1 MKTLKELLRKDTGRS
16 KPVVFAFGRLNPP
29 TIGHQKLIE
38 RIITVAKRVKGLPV
52 LYVSASQDKKKNP
65 LTVKQKVDYLKKLYP
80 RGIQILPAIG
90 SERTFMEILKNRFD
104 KRYTDV
110 YMIAGSDRVA
120 EFKRLIKQYNGK
132 DYNFDTTEVVSAG
145 ERDPD
150 ATGATG
156 MSASKMR
163 EFAARNDFTSFKQ
176 GLIRGTKEKDAM
188 KLFKDLKKGMGVNEA
203 MAPEDDGL
211 RMIRENYHNNE
222 IFNMGDMVENNNNGN
237 VGKIIKRGPNYV
249 QYEMEDGGVEKAWLN
264 EITPANNIDTELQV
278 EDVDKK
284 KLVLQKNA
292 KTLKSFSS
300 FEEEINSAKDVQK
313 TNKDEEEKEQ
323 KKADKQDRKL
333 PIETPGQPKIA
344 SVDTWTQ
351 GPENANQ
358 IHTQRKFNIKTPGQ
372 VRDYAKFVDNRK
384 FQKFEEVD
392 LEEKTDPKLKLRY
405 MKTVIDMLDGT
416 HGKQLISQ
424 SEYDKLM
431 KLTKKMNN
439 LENPR
444 GASSSEKREYEKL
457 VMKYANKLGSKK
469 REYLGYIKDI
479 MKEGFDLEES
489 LRGSFSDKQLA
500 NLKKVWAKKTK
511 RDVTPAIKKLLKN
524 LDAPTRA
531 AIANAKIN
539 VISKMVPEGIEE
551 KGLWHNIHMKRKR
564 GETMRKKGEKGAPT
578 PQQMAR
584 AKAASEDPEVR
595 QDPDVKDKKGTQ
607 PAKYYSGIKSKST
620 KSARDAHFKKGTK
633 MDDDNPAA
641 YKPAPGDASG
651 ETKPSKHTIAF
662 KKKFGEDVQQE
673 IKDIKAWSELDETIE
688 QYKDQY
694 GTEYRV
700 KLDQTV
706 SEMFDELLSENE
718 GVKKK
723 AAKSGM
729 PYGVLMKVYNRGMAA
744 WRTGHRPGTT
754 PQQWGMARVNSFVT
768 KSSGTWGKADSD
780 LAAKVR
786 GK

>member
-1 MKTLKELLRKDTGRS
+1 
-16 KPVVFAFGRLNPP
+16 
-29 TIGHQKLIE
+29 
-38 RIITVAKRVKGLPV
+38 
-52 LYVSASQDKKKNP
+52 
-65 LTVKQKVDYLKKLYP
+65 
-80 RGIQILPAIG
+80 
-90 SERTFMEILKNRFD
+90 MEILKNRFD
-104 KRYTDV
+104 KKYTDV

-163 EFAARNDFTSFKQ
+163 DFAMRNDYNSFKK
-176 GLIRGTKEKDAM
+176 GLITGTKEKDAM
-188 KLFKDLKKGMGVNEA
+188 KLFKDLKKGMGVNES

-211 RMIRENYHNNE
+211 KLIRENYHNNE
-222 IFNMGDMVENNNNGN
+222 IFNMGDMVENTNNGN
-237 VGKIIKRGPNYV
+237 VGKIIKRGPNYI

-264 EITPANNIDTELQV
+264 EITPANNIDSELQV

-292 KTLKSFSS
+292 QELKSFKS
-300 FEEEINSAKDVQK
+300 FEEEINSAKDA
-313 TNKDEEEKEQ
+313 Q
-323 KKADKQDRKL
+323 KKDVEDEQDETEKNDKQDKKRKL

-344 SVDTWTQ
+344 SVDTWSQ
-351 GPENANQ
+351 GPDQADQ
-358 IHTQRKFNIKTPGQ
+358 IKTMRTFNIKTPGQ
-372 VRDYAKFVDNRK
+372 VRDYGKLVGDRK
-384 FQKFEEVD
+384 FQKFEETD
-392 LEEKTDPKLKLRY
+392 L
-405 MKTVIDMLDGT
+405 
-416 HGKQLISQ
+416 
-424 SEYDKLM
+424 
-431 KLTKKMNN
+431 
-439 LENPR
+439 
-444 GASSSEKREYEKL
+444 
-457 VMKYANKLGSKK
+457 
-469 REYLGYIKDI
+469 
-479 MKEGFDLEES
+479 
-489 LRGSFSDKQLA
+489 
-500 NLKKVWAKKTK
+500 
-511 RDVTPAIKKLLKN
+511 
-524 LDAPTRA
+524 
-531 AIANAKIN
+531 
-539 VISKMVPEGIEE
+539 EE

-564 GETMRKKGEKGAPT
+564 GEKMRKKGEKGAPT

-584 AKAASEDPEVR
+584 AKAASEDPETR

-607 PAKYYSGIKSKST
+607 PAKYYAGKMSKST

-651 ETKPSKHTIAF
+651 KTKPSKHTLAF
-662 KKKFGEDVQQE
+662 KKKFGEDVKEE
-673 IKDIKAWSELDETIE
+673 IQDIKAWSELDETID
-688 QYKDQY
+688 QYKDEY
-694 GTEYRV
+694 GTDYRI

-706 SEMFDELLSENE
+706 SEMLDELLSENE

-768 KSSGTWGKADSD
+768 KSSGTWGKADKD

>member
-1 MKTLKELLRKDTGRS
+1 MKTISELLKKNTGRS

-38 RIITVAKRVKGLPV
+38 RVITIAKRVKGLPV

-80 RGIQILPAIG
+80 RGIKILPAIG

-104 KRYTDV
+104 KKYTDV

-163 EFAARNDFTSFKQ
+163 EFAMRNDFTSFKQ

-313 TNKDEEEKEQ
+313 KVGKDEQDERDREEK
-323 KKADKQDRKL
+323 KDKQRKL
-333 PIETPGQPKIA
+333 PIETPGQPKIND
-344 SVDTWTQ
+344 VDDWTQ
-351 GPENANQ
+351 GPDNAAQ
-358 IHTQRKFNIKTPGQ
+358 IHTQRTFNIKTPGQ
-372 VRDYAKFVDNRK
+372 VRDYAKLVTTRK
-384 FQKFEEVD
+384 FQKFEETD
-392 LEEKTDPKLKLRY
+392 L
-405 MKTVIDMLDGT
+405 
-416 HGKQLISQ
+416 
-424 SEYDKLM
+424 
-431 KLTKKMNN
+431 
-439 LENPR
+439 
-444 GASSSEKREYEKL
+444 
-457 VMKYANKLGSKK
+457 
-469 REYLGYIKDI
+469 
-479 MKEGFDLEES
+479 
-489 LRGSFSDKQLA
+489 
-500 NLKKVWAKKTK
+500 
-511 RDVTPAIKKLLKN
+511 
-524 LDAPTRA
+524 
-531 AIANAKIN
+531 
-539 VISKMVPEGIEE
+539 EE

-564 GETMRKKGEKGAPT
+564 GEKMRKKGEKGAPT

-607 PAKYYSGIKSKST
+607 PAKYYAGKMSKST

-641 YKPAPGDASG
+641 YKPAPGDATG
-651 ETKPSKHTIAF
+651 KTKPSKHTIAF
-662 KKKFGEDVQQE
+662 KKKFGEDVEQE

-694 GTEYRV
+694 GTDYRV

-729 PYGVLMKVYNRGMAA
+729 PYGILMKVYNRGMAA

>member
-1 MKTLKELLRKDTGRS
+1 MKTISELLKKNTGRS

-38 RIITVAKRVKGLPV
+38 RVITIAKRVKGLPV

-80 RGIQILPAIG
+80 RGIKILPAIG

-104 KRYTDV
+104 KKYTDV

-163 EFAARNDFTSFKQ
+163 EFAMRNDFTSFKQ

-313 TNKDEEEKEQ
+313 KVGKDEQDERDREEK
-323 KKADKQDRKL
+323 KDKQRKL
-333 PIETPGQPKIA
+333 PIETPGQPKIND
-344 SVDTWTQ
+344 VDDWTQ
-351 GPENANQ
+351 GPDNAAQ
-358 IHTQRKFNIKTPGQ
+358 IHTQRTFNIKTPGQ
-372 VRDYAKFVDNRK
+372 VRDYAKLVTTRK
-384 FQKFEEVD
+384 FQKFEETD
-392 LEEKTDPKLKLRY
+392 L
-405 MKTVIDMLDGT
+405 
-416 HGKQLISQ
+416 
-424 SEYDKLM
+424 
-431 KLTKKMNN
+431 
-439 LENPR
+439 
-444 GASSSEKREYEKL
+444 
-457 VMKYANKLGSKK
+457 
-469 REYLGYIKDI
+469 
-479 MKEGFDLEES
+479 
-489 LRGSFSDKQLA
+489 
-500 NLKKVWAKKTK
+500 
-511 RDVTPAIKKLLKN
+511 
-524 LDAPTRA
+524 
-531 AIANAKIN
+531 
-539 VISKMVPEGIEE
+539 EE

-564 GETMRKKGEKGAPT
+564 GEKMRKKGEKGAPT

-607 PAKYYSGIKSKST
+607 PAKYYAGKMSKST

-641 YKPAPGDASG
+641 YKPAPGDATG
-651 ETKPSKHTIAF
+651 KTKPSKHTLAF
-662 KKKFGEDVQQE
+662 KKKFGEDVEQE

-694 GTEYRV
+694 GTDYRV

-729 PYGVLMKVYNRGMAA
+729 PYGILMKVYNRGMAA

>member
-1 MKTLKELLRKDTGRS
+1 MRTIKELLKKDTGRS
-16 KPVVFAFGRLNPP
+16 KPVVFGFGRLNPP

-52 LYVSASQDKKKNP
+52 LYVSASQDKRKNP
-65 LTVKQKVDYLKKLYP
+65 LTVKQKVDYLKKVYP
-80 RGIQILPAIG
+80 RGIKILPAIG

-104 KRYTDV
+104 KKFTDV

-163 EFAARNDFTSFKQ
+163 DFAMRNDYTSFKQ

-203 MAPEDDGL
+203 MAPEDDEL
-211 RMIRENYHNNE
+211 RMIRENYHNND

-264 EITPANNIDTELQV
+264 EITPANNIDSELQV

-292 KTLKSFSS
+292 QELKSFKS
-300 FEEEINSAKDVQK
+300 FEEEINSAKDA
-313 TNKDEEEKEQ
+313 Q
-323 KKADKQDRKL
+323 KKDVEDEQDETEKNDKQDKKRKL

-344 SVDTWTQ
+344 NVDTWTQ
-351 GPENANQ
+351 GPDQADQ
-358 IHTQRKFNIKTPGQ
+358 IKTMRTFNIKTPGQ
-372 VRDYAKFVDNRK
+372 VRDYGTLVGKRK
-384 FQKFEEVD
+384 FQKFEEVEQTE
-392 LEEKTDPKLKLRY
+392 L
-405 MKTVIDMLDGT
+405 
-416 HGKQLISQ
+416 
-424 SEYDKLM
+424 
-431 KLTKKMNN
+431 
-439 LENPR
+439 
-444 GASSSEKREYEKL
+444 
-457 VMKYANKLGSKK
+457 
-469 REYLGYIKDI
+469 
-479 MKEGFDLEES
+479 
-489 LRGSFSDKQLA
+489 
-500 NLKKVWAKKTK
+500 
-511 RDVTPAIKKLLKN
+511 
-524 LDAPTRA
+524 
-531 AIANAKIN
+531 
-539 VISKMVPEGIEE
+539 EE

-564 GETMRKKGEKGAPT
+564 GERMRKKGEKGAPT

-584 AKAASEDPEVR
+584 AKAASEDPETR
-595 QDPDVKDKKGTQ
+595 QDPDIKDKKGTQ
-607 PAKYYSGIKSKST
+607 PAKYYAGVKSKST

-651 ETKPSKHTIAF
+651 KTRPSKHTLAF
-662 KKKFGEDVQQE
+662 KKKFGEDVKEE
-673 IKDIKAWSELDETIE
+673 IQDIKSWSELDETIE
-688 QYKDQY
+688 QYKDEY
-694 GTEYRV
+694 GTDYRI

-706 SEMFDELLSENE
+706 SEMLDELLSENE

-729 PYGVLMKVYNRGMAA
+729 PYGILMKVYNRGMAA

-768 KSSGTWGKADSD
+768 KSSGTWGKADKD

>member
-1 MKTLKELLRKDTGRS
+1 MKTLKELLRKNTGKS

-176 GLIRGTKEKDAM
+176 GLITGTKEKDAM

-203 MAPEDDGL
+203 MAPEDDEL
-211 RMIRENYHNNE
+211 RLIRENYHNNE
-222 IFNMGDMVENNNNGN
+222 IFNIHDMVENTNNGN

-264 EITPANNIDTELQV
+264 EIIPANNIDSEIQV
-278 EDVDKK
+278 EDIDKK
-284 KLVLQKNA
+284 KLVLQKNSSQ
-292 KTLKSFSS
+292 LKSFSS
-300 FEEEINSAKDVQK
+300 FEEEINSAKDSQQK
-313 TNKDEEEKEQ
+313 NTDDEEKET
-323 KKADKQDRKL
+323 KKAEKKARKL

-344 SVDTWTQ
+344 SIDTWTQ

-358 IHTQRKFNIKTPGQ
+358 IHTQRKFNITTPGQ

-392 LEEKTDPKLKLRY
+392 LEE
-405 MKTVIDMLDGT
+405 
-416 HGKQLISQ
+416 
-424 SEYDKLM
+424 
-431 KLTKKMNN
+431 
-439 LENPR
+439 
-444 GASSSEKREYEKL
+444 
-457 VMKYANKLGSKK
+457 
-469 REYLGYIKDI
+469 
-479 MKEGFDLEES
+479 S
-489 LRGSFSDKQLA
+489 LRGTLSDKQLA

-551 KGLWHNIHMKRKR
+551 KGLWHNINMKRKR

-578 PQQMAR
+578 PDQLKR
-584 AKAASEDPEVR
+584 AQGEAT
-595 QDPDVKDKKGTQ
+595 QDPDIKDKEGTQ
-607 PAKYYSGIKSKST
+607 PAKYFSGIKSKST

-651 ETKPSKHTIAF
+651 KTKPSKHTIAF
-662 KKKFGEDVQQE
+662 KKKFGEDVEQE

-706 SEMFDELLSENE
+706 TEMFDELLSENE

-780 LAAKVR
+780 LASKVR
-786 GK
+786 G